1 MGRFQESAAT
11 VYAVLAAGPGWDWT
25 TMSGFY
31 PDSKTYTDQLRRL
44 EKYVEDNPKTSDGN
58 FLLGY
63 HYLTMDYKQ
72 QASESFQAALKLT
85 PNDKLIQQ
93 LVALTTPPDPN
104 AAKPTAPASDVPAD
118 KVIDTQKLTGSWS
131 AKSGDSTFQLKLT
144 ADGVFGWTFSQGGK
158 SQTVSGVYACDK
170 NNLVMNPDAG
180 GNMVAIINLESP
192 TQFQFL
198 MVGGDPKDPGLEF
211 TKL

>member
-1 MGRFQESAAT
+1 
-11 VYAVLAAGPGWDWT
+11 
-25 TMSGFY
+25 
-31 PDSKTYTDQLRRL
+31 
-44 EKYVEDNPKTSDGN
+44 
-58 FLLGY
+58 
-63 HYLTMDYKQ
+63 
-72 QASESFQAALKLT
+72 
-85 PNDKLIQQ
+85 
-93 LVALTTPPDPN
+93 
-104 AAKPTAPASDVPAD
+104 VPAD